1 MGLFSPFTAALVAA
15 GMPNLLTRMAEELA
29 LKRAAEADTKTIYWL
44 AGEVAERLDISLLE
58 AIARLV
64 GVASNGGPDLRTPKG
79 WACVSALLGV
89 PGAPILPTI
98 H

>member
-1 MGLFSPFTAALVAA
+1 MGLFTPFTDALASA
-15 GMPNLLTRMAEELA
+15 GMPNLFARMAEELA

-44 AGEVAERLDISLLE
+44 AGEVAERLDIPLLE
-58 AIARLV
+58 AIAQLV
-64 GVASNGGPDLRTPKG
+64 NVASNGGPDLRTPKG
-79 WACVSALLGV
+79 WVCVSALLGV